1 MNLQQNLFLVGLMG
15 AGKTTVG
22 RQLASI
28 TGKRFVDS
36 DLEIEARLGVKIP
49 VIFDLEGEAGFRDR
63 EAAMIAELT
72 QESGIVLGT
81 GGGSVLRPENRAHL
95 ASRGT
100 VIYLHGLPDEL
111 HRRTRHDRNR
121 PILRADDPLA
131 RLTSLYEFRDP
142 LYREVADVVV
152 DTGKQSV
159 KVLVER
165 LLAQLE
171 ESQTHPQSR
180 QTLATA

>member
-171 ESQTHPQSR
+171 ESQTHPQQR

>member
-1 MNLQQNLFLVGLMG
+1 MG

-171 ESQTHPQSR
+171 ESQGHPQLR